1 METLKCIRITVKHWT
16 IRDGVIWICCLLM
29 TYIVRGDYI
38 QSIRVGRCET
48 VSILISLL
56 LQSRY
61 PPLIPDTDFSIFV
74 SPAKQKRDIYTAF
87 LAATSSSSLA
97 AVAA

>member
-1 METLKCIRITVKHWT
+1 MRKAKIVYNIGLSECNRVNMFGAPSDFLETLKCIRITVKHWT
-16 IRDGVIWICCLLM
+16 IRDGVSWIICCLRK

-61 PPLIPDTDFSIFV
+61 PPLILFS
-74 SPAKQKRDIYTAF
+74 
-87 LAATSSSSLA
+87 
-97 AVAA
+97 